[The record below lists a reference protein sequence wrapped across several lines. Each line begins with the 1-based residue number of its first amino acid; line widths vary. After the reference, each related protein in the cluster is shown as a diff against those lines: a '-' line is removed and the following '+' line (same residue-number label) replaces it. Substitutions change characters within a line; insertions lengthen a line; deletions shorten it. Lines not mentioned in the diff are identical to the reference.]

1 MKYENLSFI
10 DFGAGTGKSFGFA
23 TSCSPGNGLALDVQ
37 ESAVAACREKNI
49 PAEVA
54 DILTFDHRSVAQ
66 ATFAIS
72 VFQELSGRNAFRTA
86 LINMLR
92 AANSFTVVQH
102 NYYDADSE
110 LARKGLYLPGNFD
123 KRTVFKPTLADYV
136 DFLNTHKQA
145 LAISG
150 MAVFAHGTVTPEAYD
165 LEGSF
170 HSEAP
175 LEDHPRSL
183 RVVFGRKQ
191 VNRFRPGMVRAQKGD
206 VIFLWENAEKEDKTE
221 E

>member
-23 TSCSPGNGLALDVQ
+23 TSMSPGNGLAIDVQ
-37 ESAVAACREKNI
+37 EAAVAACREKNI

-54 DILTFDHRSVAQ
+54 DVLTFDERSVSQ

-72 VFQELSGRNAFRTA
+72 LFQELPGRAAFRTA

-110 LARKGLYLPGNFD
+110 LARKGLFLPGNFD
-123 KRTVFKPTLADYV
+123 KRTVFKPTLSDYV
-136 DFLNTHKQA
+136 EFLNTYKQA

-150 MAVFAHGTVTPEAYD
+150 LAVFAHGTVAPEPFD
-165 LEGSF
+165 LDGEFRSD
-170 HSEAP
+170 AP
-175 LEDHPRSL
+175 VEEYPRSL
-183 RVVFGRKQ
+183 RVVFGRKH

-206 VIFLWENAEKEDKTE
+206 LIFLWENAEKEEKPE